1 MAECPICKSTIK
13 LTRYGPKT
21 NGILCDC
28 KKEHYIINP
37 GTDDDVIRE
46 YIDKF
51 SKNTSPSVIP
61 GKIIGDTPVVRTAP
75 ISKIEK
81 YFPSQLIPRDIQKQ
95 ILKEIETNIKL
106 GFKKIVIS
114 APTGVGKSAI
124 AVAIAKYFGDGF
136 FVTKSKSLQDQYTRD
151 FPILSS
157 VKGKSNFDCK
167 KIMEK
172 HNVDD
177 PILAKELGHTCE
189 KGVCLEKTETDQNGK
204 TVKIF
209 CKFKPSLRS
218 MKEDLDMEIADGDY
232 VVNPDE
238 SDMNKVKRIASCTY
252 YLQKYSGLISNFSVW
267 NYSGFFQ
274 LMQNKVAFTEY
285 LQKKV
290 SIFDEAHGLED
301 QIINFIGI
309 NISQNQLDECMIDVS
324 RYDLSL
330 HLHQIQLLLAMKKFY
345 GKPID
350 DDKTKPSQYYNDNF
364 EKITGMI
371 AELEGDPTNFI
382 VTDNTGDAANSTV
395 ISIKPLLISKYAD
408 YFFDTEY
415 QIFMSATINKKNFCE
430 TMGLDEKHVAFIDT
444 PKSPFLYEHRKI
456 EFLNVEFL
464 NSRSSFAQEQNAI
477 RRIDEILSKH
487 KNERGLILTSSKKKC
502 FDILSQLS
510 PENKKRIRICHSSNS
525 DGTTQDEKIS
535 QHRATPASV
544 LLSSSLWEGVDLKDD
559 DSRFQIIAKAPYKSL
574 GDTRVRAK
582 MNKFPSWY
590 SYETMMKILQGFG
603 RSIRSEDDWARTYVI
618 DSTIS
623 NLVNQ
628 TRNIIPKAY
637 WDVLKIS

>member
-13 LTRYGPKT
+13 ATPIGSKTVGIQCNCNGNTERYFINSGT
-21 NGILCDC
+21 VDDTVSD
-28 KKEHYIINP
+28 YI
-37 GTDDDVIRE
+37 R
-46 YIDKF
+46 KF

-75 ISKIEK
+75 ISKIEE
-81 YFPSQLIPRDIQKQ
+81 YFPSEIIPRDIQKQ

-124 AVAIAKYFGDGF
+124 GMAIAKYFGTGF
-136 FVTKSKSLQDQYTRD
+136 FITKSKSLQDQYTRD
-151 FPILSS
+151 FPILKS
-157 VKGKSNFDCK
+157 VKGKSNFECLKLMDEHK
-167 KIMEK
+167 
-172 HNVDD
+172 VDD

-189 KGVCLEKTETDQNGK
+189 KGVCLEGTEENSEGKSIKT
-204 TVKIF
+204 F
-209 CKFKPSLRS
+209 CTFKPLI
-218 MKEDLDMEIADGDY
+218 KDVTFDTKL
-232 VVNPDE
+232 NE
-238 SDMNKVKRIASCTY
+238 STCTY
-252 YLQKYSGLISNFSVW
+252 YFQKYFGLISNFSVW

-274 LMQNKVAFTEY
+274 LMKNKSVFTDY
-285 LQKKV
+285 LEKKV
-290 SIFDEAHGLED
+290 SIFDEAHGIED

-309 NISQNQLDECMIDVS
+309 DISNKQLDECKIDLS
-324 RYDLSL
+324 RYNISDIKELTA
-330 HLHQIQLLLAMKKFY
+330 LLVAMKKFY
-345 GKPID
+345 A
-350 DDKTKPSQYYNDNF
+350 TQYAEIKGNDGDLKILEYYDENF
-364 EKITGMI
+364 KKFSDFIGQIES
-371 AELEGDPTNFI
+371 DPKNFLI
-382 VTDNTGDAANSTV
+382 SDNSNDFGNSVT
-395 ISIKPLLISKYAD
+395 ISIKPLLISKYVD
-408 YFFDTEY
+408 DFFNTEY

-444 PKSPFLYEHRKI
+444 PKSPFLYEHRKVD
-456 EFLNVEFL
+456 FLDVAFL
-464 NSRSSFAQEQNAI
+464 NSRSSFAEEQNAI
-477 RRIDEILSKH
+477 RKIDEILSKH
-487 KNERGLILTSSKKKC
+487 KTERGLILTSSKKRC

-525 DGTTQDEKIS
+525 DGTTQDEKIA
-535 QHRATPASV
+535 QHRATSGSV

-590 SYETMMKILQGFG
+590 SSETMMKILQGFG

-618 DSTIS
+618 DSTIN
-623 NLVNQ
+623 NLVKQ

-637 WDVLKIS
+637 WDVLQIS

>member
-13 LTRYGPKT
+13 ATPIGSKTVGIQCNCNGNTERYFINSGT
-21 NGILCDC
+21 VDDTVSD
-28 KKEHYIINP
+28 YI
-37 GTDDDVIRE
+37 R
-46 YIDKF
+46 KF

-75 ISKIEK
+75 ISKIEE
-81 YFPSQLIPRDIQKQ
+81 YFPSEIIPRDIQKQ

-124 AVAIAKYFGDGF
+124 GMAIAKYFGTGF
-136 FVTKSKSLQDQYTRD
+136 FITKSKSLQDQYTRD
-151 FPILSS
+151 FPILKS
-157 VKGKSNFDCK
+157 VKGKSNFECLKLMDEHK
-167 KIMEK
+167 
-172 HNVDD
+172 VDD

-189 KGVCLEKTETDQNGK
+189 KGVCLEGTEENSEGKSIKT
-204 TVKIF
+204 F
-209 CKFKPSLRS
+209 CTFKPLI
-218 MKEDLDMEIADGDY
+218 KDVTFDTKL
-232 VVNPDE
+232 NE
-238 SDMNKVKRIASCTY
+238 STCTY
-252 YLQKYSGLISNFSVW
+252 YFQKYFGLISNFSVW

-274 LMQNKVAFTEY
+274 LMKNKSVFTDY
-285 LQKKV
+285 LEKKV
-290 SIFDEAHGLED
+290 SIFDEAHGIED

-309 NISQNQLDECMIDVS
+309 DISNKQLDECKIDLS
-324 RYDLSL
+324 RYNISDIKELTA
-330 HLHQIQLLLAMKKFY
+330 LLVAMKKFY
-345 GKPID
+345 A
-350 DDKTKPSQYYNDNF
+350 TQYAEIKGNDGDLKILEYYDENF
-364 EKITGMI
+364 KKFSDFIGQIES
-371 AELEGDPTNFI
+371 DPKNFLI
-382 VTDNTGDAANSTV
+382 SDNSNDFGNSVT
-395 ISIKPLLISKYAD
+395 ISIKPLLISKYVD
-408 YFFDTEY
+408 DFFNTEY

-444 PKSPFLYEHRKI
+444 PKSPFLYEHRKVD
-456 EFLNVEFL
+456 FLDVAFL
-464 NSRSSFAQEQNAI
+464 NSRSSFAEEQNAI
-477 RRIDEILSKH
+477 RKIDEILSKH
-487 KNERGLILTSSKKKC
+487 KTERGLILTSSKKRC

-525 DGTTQDEKIS
+525 DGTTQDEKIA
-535 QHRATPASV
+535 QHRATSASV

-590 SYETMMKILQGFG
+590 SSETMMKILQGFG

-618 DSTIS
+618 DSTIN
-623 NLVNQ
+623 NLVKQ

-637 WDVLKIS
+637 WDVLQIS

>member
-13 LTRYGPKT
+13 ATPIGSKTVGIQCNCNGNTERYFINSGT
-21 NGILCDC
+21 VDDTVSD
-28 KKEHYIINP
+28 YI
-37 GTDDDVIRE
+37 R
-46 YIDKF
+46 KF

-75 ISKIEK
+75 ISKIEE
-81 YFPSQLIPRDIQKQ
+81 YFPSEIIPRDIQKQ

-124 AVAIAKYFGDGF
+124 GMAIAKYFGTGF
-136 FVTKSKSLQDQYTRD
+136 FITKSKSLQDQYTRD
-151 FPILSS
+151 FPILKS
-157 VKGKSNFDCK
+157 VKGKSNFECLKLMDEHK
-167 KIMEK
+167 
-172 HNVDD
+172 VDD

-189 KGVCLEKTETDQNGK
+189 KGVCLEGTEENSEGKSIKT
-204 TVKIF
+204 F
-209 CKFKPSLRS
+209 CTFKPLI
-218 MKEDLDMEIADGDY
+218 KDVTFDTKL
-232 VVNPDE
+232 NE
-238 SDMNKVKRIASCTY
+238 STCTY
-252 YLQKYSGLISNFSVW
+252 YFQKYFGLISNFSVW

-274 LMQNKVAFTEY
+274 LMKNKSVFTDY
-285 LQKKV
+285 LEKKV
-290 SIFDEAHGLED
+290 SIFDEAHGIED

-309 NISQNQLDECMIDVS
+309 DISNKQLDECKIDLS
-324 RYDLSL
+324 RYNISDIKELTA
-330 HLHQIQLLLAMKKFY
+330 LLVAMKKFY
-345 GKPID
+345 A
-350 DDKTKPSQYYNDNF
+350 TQYAEIKGNDGDLKILEYYDENF
-364 EKITGMI
+364 KKFSDFIGQIES
-371 AELEGDPTNFI
+371 DPKNFLI
-382 VTDNTGDAANSTV
+382 SDNSNDFGNSVT
-395 ISIKPLLISKYAD
+395 ISIKPLLISKYVD
-408 YFFDTEY
+408 DFFNTEY

-444 PKSPFLYEHRKI
+444 PKSPFLYEHRKVD
-456 EFLNVEFL
+456 FLDVAFL
-464 NSRSSFAQEQNAI
+464 NSRSSFAEEQNAI
-477 RRIDEILSKH
+477 RKIDEILSKH
-487 KNERGLILTSSKKKC
+487 KSERGLILTSSKKRC

-525 DGTTQDEKIS
+525 DGTTQDEKIA
-535 QHRATPASV
+535 QHRATSGSV

-590 SYETMMKILQGFG
+590 SSETMMKILQGFG

-618 DSTIS
+618 DSTIN
-623 NLVNQ
+623 NLVKQ

-637 WDVLKIS
+637 WDVLQIS